1 MPARAKGP
9 DAVPAAP
16 DSASPLP
23 SPASAATPED
33 PATRRRELVL
43 RLKRVEGQLR
53 GVQAMIER
61 GEDCEPVAQQLAAA
75 RKALD
80 RAFFELMACAI
91 EHKEM
96 SSAAGESDA
105 ERVHRISRALAK
117 LA

>member
-1 MPARAKGP
+1 MPTRPGDPEGSPARPSGGWWGGVWRRLAQ
-9 DAVPAAP
+9 AVPTDAAANEGP
-16 DSASPLP
+16 YS
-23 SPASAATPED
+23 
-33 PATRRRELVL
+33 REA
-43 RLKRVEGQLR
+43 
-53 GVQAMIER
+53 VQAMIER